1 MRILRPLERL
11 AILTLAIGLSACA
24 NITYD
29 RDDAI
34 PIPAGATVAFGG
46 SRYEGRE
53 NLDPAVDND
62 IVHRRIRS
70 SLVTQLQ
77 SKGFKVVD
85 NAASADFLVRY
96 FVAVRRD
103 TAPVATSSRTVRGAM
118 PVGPGWGWGWGGGT
132 VTTITPMDF
141 SEVSFVVDLVQRSS
155 GHPAWRA
162 VWRGNPSTRAPTQE
176 QIDDTMAQI
185 FSSAPTAR

>member
-1 MRILRPLERL
+1 MRITRPFERL
-11 AILTLAIGLSACA
+11 LILVVAMVLSACA
-24 NITYD
+24 NISYD

-34 PIPAGATVAFGG
+34 PIPAGATVAFAGG
-46 SRYEGRE
+46 KSEGRE

-62 IVHRRIRS
+62 IVHRRIQN
-70 SLVTQLQ
+70 SLVAQLK

-85 NAASADFLVRY
+85 NTASADFLVRY
-96 FVAVRRD
+96 FVAVRRE
-103 TAPVATSSRTVRGAM
+103 TVPVATSSTPRTAT
-118 PVGPGWGWGWGGGT
+118 PVSPGWGWGWGGGT
-132 VTTITPMDF
+132 VTTITPTDF

-155 GHPAWRA
+155 GHTAWRA

-176 QIDDTMAQI
+176 QIDDTMARI

>member
-1 MRILRPLERL
+1 MRITRSFERL
-11 AILTLAIGLSACA
+11 AILAVAIGLTACA
-24 NITYD
+24 NISYD

-70 SLVTQLQ
+70 SLVAQLQ

-85 NAASADFLVRY
+85 STASADFLVRY
-96 FVAVRRD
+96 FLAVRRD
-103 TAPVATSSRTVRGAM
+103 TVPVATSRTPRTAT

-132 VTTITPMDF
+132 VTTITPVDF

-155 GHPAWRA
+155 GHTAWRA

-176 QIDDTMAQI
+176 QIDDTMARI
-185 FSSAPTAR
+185 FSSAPAAR

>member
-1 MRILRPLERL
+1 MRIIRPFERL
-11 AILTLAIGLSACA
+11 AILAVAIGLSACA
-24 NITYD
+24 NISYD

-34 PIPAGATVAFGG
+34 AIPAGATVAFAGG
-46 SRYEGRE
+46 KSEGRE

-62 IVHRRIRS
+62 IVHRRIQS

-85 NAASADFLVRY
+85 NASSADFLVRY

-103 TAPVATSSRTVRGAM
+103 TAQVATTRTPRGAPAM
-118 PVGPGWGWGWGGGT
+118 GPGWGWGWGGGT
-132 VTTITPMDF
+132 VTTITPADF
-141 SEVSFVVDLVQRSS
+141 SEVSFVVDLVQRST
-155 GHPAWRA
+155 GHTAWRA
-162 VWRGNPSTRAPTQE
+162 VWRGNPSTRAPTQQ
-176 QIDDTMAQI
+176 QIDDTMARI

>member
-1 MRILRPLERL
+1 MRITRPFERL
-11 AILTLAIGLSACA
+11 LIAVVAMVLSACA
-24 NITYD
+24 NISYD

-34 PIPAGATVAFGG
+34 PIPAGATVAFAGG
-46 SRYEGRE
+46 KSEGRE

-62 IVHRRIRS
+62 IVHRRIQS

-85 NAASADFLVRY
+85 NTASAEFLVRY
-96 FVAVRRD
+96 FVAVRRE
-103 TAPVATSSRTVRGAM
+103 TVPVATSGTPRTATPVR
-118 PVGPGWGWGWGGGT
+118 PGWGWGWGGGA
-132 VTTITPMDF
+132 VTTITPTDF

-155 GHPAWRA
+155 GHTAWRA

-176 QIDDTMAQI
+176 QIDDTMARI

>member
-1 MRILRPLERL
+1 MRITRPFERL
-11 AILTLAIGLSACA
+11 FILAVAMVLSACA
-24 NITYD
+24 NISYD

-34 PIPAGATVAFGG
+34 PIPAGATVAFAGG
-46 SRYEGRE
+46 KSEGRE

-62 IVHRRIRS
+62 IVHRRIQH
-70 SLVTQLQ
+70 SLVSQLQ
-77 SKGFKVVD
+77 SKGYKVVD
-85 NAASADFLVRY
+85 SAASADFLVRY

-103 TAPVATSSRTVRGAM
+103 TVPVATSRTQRGAT

-155 GHPAWRA
+155 GHTAWRA
-162 VWRGNPSTRAPTQE
+162 VWRGNPSTQAPTQE
-176 QIDDTMAQI
+176 QIDDTMARI